1 MENNDLNKRVLERL
15 EQKIAIE
22 EFRKEENIT
31 AKKETAKKSN
41 HLLKV
46 ASFLIVT
53 LLVAGNV
60 YTYATYEKNLF
71 SYVLDKI
78 GIIEDN
84 LIDVNQ
90 AEKNNN
96 ISLTLENYGIDN
108 STLIL
113 GYKLN
118 LNEKLDYFGDTLCE
132 DSKIVDG
139 EKIYQLQANHNSTFY
154 KISDTEYEIFKIYNI
169 DTKNLSNNPIFKT
182 TLSLY
187 KELDSRTY

>member
-1 MENNDLNKRVLERL
+1 M
-15 EQKIAIE
+15 
-22 EFRKEENIT
+22 
-31 AKKETAKKSN
+31 
-41 HLLKV
+41 
-46 ASFLIVT
+46 
-53 LLVAGNV
+53 

-90 AEKNNN
+90 VEKNNN

-139 EKIYQLQANHNSTFY
+139 EKIYQLQANHNSKFY

-187 KELDSRTY
+187 KELDARTY